1 MTGRGK
7 GGKELGKRLR
17 KGELSIHL
25 ILSTRHRMA
34 KNTLRNSM
42 YFSLCILFLLVQN
55 LIFFVCSF
63 KILENVTKSRF
74 ARFLQ
79 TFSRILKLH
88 TQKTKFY
95 TSANKM
101 PSSNYIL
108 LRKVSFTY
116 KTQVT
121 LGAGSL
127 CSKNLLLYEAKISE
141 KRILAEKLCLQTSQ

>member
-1 MTGRGK
+1 MAGRGK
-7 GGKELGKRLR
+7 GGKGLR

-25 ILSTRHRMA
+25 MLSTRHRMA

-108 LRKVSFTY
+108 LRKVSLLALTPQMKIEIQRENRELFII
-116 KTQVT
+116 TQCGISSVT
-121 LGAGSL
+121 P
-127 CSKNLLLYEAKISE
+127 
-141 KRILAEKLCLQTSQ
+141 ILHNYVERG